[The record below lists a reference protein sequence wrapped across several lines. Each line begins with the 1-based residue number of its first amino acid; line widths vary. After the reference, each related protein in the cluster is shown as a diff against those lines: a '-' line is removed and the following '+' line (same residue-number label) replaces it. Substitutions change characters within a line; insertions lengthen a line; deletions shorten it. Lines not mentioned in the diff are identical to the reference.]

1 MRNQAGKQGTV
12 PETASPTDTST
23 KEVSS
28 DRYAHLIALQND
40 NVHAVLRLHTILR
53 DGAVEWSSDLL
64 DFAGRLFQK
73 QSNGASWQINR
84 AGPFGVAASHLRFCQ
99 ELTEEYL
106 DQTAKVLKLAAKV
119 SRDSR
124 LHLENHAA
132 TMLHHLARE

>member
-1 MRNQAGKQGTV
+1 MKNQAGKQGTV
-12 PETASPTDTST
+12 PAASSPTDTFT

-28 DRYAHLIALQND
+28 DRYAHLIALQSD

-73 QSNGASWQINR
+73 QLNGAGWQINS
-84 AGPFGVAASHLRFCQ
+84 AGPFGTTASHLRFCQ
-99 ELTEEYL
+99 ELTEECL
-106 DQTAKVLKLAAKV
+106 DQAAKALKLTAKV

-124 LHLENHAA
+124 VHLENHAA
-132 TMLHHLARE
+132 TILRHLER